1 MHTPFNLGDLQDASR
16 DLAHLAVVDLRDPQV
31 PRRYTHGDINAQA
44 RGVARL
50 LLERGLLPGQRIGIL
65 SGNRA
70 EYLSAYSGITRA
82 GLIAVPLNQKA
93 PADLIEYVL
102 QDAEIALVF
111 VDAQQAHKVPAR
123 VAAIDFDDAGVDG
136 FQTQLN
142 PGHFDTVRPGPD
154 DVAEILYTSGSSGR
168 PKGVPLTHAGQLW
181 MAQRRPES
189 GVRSGVRSDAG
200 HGEPDVAIIAQPLFH
215 MAGLLVAKRILREHG
230 TAVILPGFEAAQY
243 LQVLADYGVTHIQA
257 VPTVL
262 ARLVREHDLLASL
275 DLSRLRAISLG
286 SAPMTLALFDK
297 VLATF
302 PQAALTHGYGSTEG
316 GGGLFGPHPQ
326 GLATPPISVGV
337 ALPGIDIRLVNGPD
351 ADHGVMQVRSPGVM
365 KHYLNLPAQTA
376 AVFEGDW
383 YTTGDVL
390 RRDADGFYFF
400 VGRADDMFVCA
411 GENIYPGDVEKTL
424 EKHPGVHQACVVPLP
439 DEDRGQIPVAFIVG
453 VPGKTPDVAGLRQFA
468 VDNGP
473 VYQYPRRVAFVSDLP
488 LAGTNKIDRHAV
500 KRDALAREAAQQWA
514 R

>member
-1 MHTPFNLGDLQDASR
+1 MHNPVNLGDLQDPSL
-16 DLAHLAVVDLRDPQV
+16 DFSQLAVVDLREPST
-31 PRRYTHGDINAQA
+31 PRRYTHGDIDAQA

-50 LLERGLLPGQRIGIL
+50 LHARGLVPGQRIGIL

-70 EYLSAYSGITRA
+70 EYLSVYSGITRA

-93 PADLIEYVL
+93 PADLIGYVL
-102 QDAEIALVF
+102 RDAEVVLVF
-111 VDAQQAHKVPAR
+111 ADGQQAHKVPAG
-123 VAAIDFDDAGVDG
+123 VDIIDFDDAGADG
-136 FQTQLN
+136 FAAQVI
-142 PGHFDTVRPGPD
+142 PGPFDTFEPAPD
-154 DVAEILYTSGSSGR
+154 AVAEILYTSGSSGR

-181 MAQRRPES
+181 MAQNRPAPVARRT
-189 GVRSGVRSDAG
+189 
-200 HGEPDVAIIAQPLFH
+200 EPDVAIIAQPLFH
-215 MAGLLVAKRILREHG
+215 MAGLLVAKRVLREHG
-230 TAVILPGFEAAQY
+230 VAVILAGFDAAHY
-243 LQVLADYGVTHIQA
+243 LHVLADYGVTHIQA

-262 ARLVREHDLLASL
+262 ARLVREHELLAAL

-302 PQAALTHGYGSTEG
+302 PQATLTHGYGSTEG
-316 GGGLFGPHPQ
+316 GGGLFGPHPD

-337 ALPGIDIRLVNGPD
+337 PLPGIDIRLVNGPD
-351 ADHGVMQVRSPGVM
+351 ANHGVMQVRSPGVM
-365 KHYLNLPAQTA
+365 KHYLNLPEQTA
-376 AVFEGDW
+376 AVFEGEW

-390 RRDADGFYFF
+390 RRDPDGFYFF

-453 VPGKTPDVAGLRQFA
+453 VPGQTPDVAEIRKFA

-500 KRDALAREAAQQWA
+500 KRDALARESAQQWA